1 MKLIKGK
8 SLNNSGII
16 LSFGFIFFC
25 FLISIF
31 SYFIIPDS
39 SRFSNQMHLEINSK
53 HPGFSAQFI
62 IIPNENSNKQNFIS
76 RMFIGNMYPSD
87 EILISSYNFND
98 NGIEYRDL
106 YDSEKKYRV

>member
-8 SLNNSGII
+8 SLNNFGII

-31 SYFIIPDS
+31 SYFIIPDN

-53 HPGFSAQFI
+53 HPGFSSQFI

-76 RMFIGNMYPSD
+76 RMFVGNMYPND

-98 NGIEYRDL
+98 NSIEYRDL
-106 YDSEKKYRV
+106 YDSEKKV